1 MLETVGERAWL
12 AVEKLRNEVALRE
25 SEERFSK
32 AFNTTPHLMTITKL
46 EGGQYLSVN
55 DSVVQATGYTREEM
69 IGRTADELNIFAEP
83 EGRAKLL
90 NAFQKGV
97 VRDLEIRLRMKTGEI
112 RLLNLSA
119 DIINVQGEKC
129 ILTTST
135 DITESHA
142 AEENLKY
149 QTTLLEALT
158 ESILD
163 GILIVSTDGRMLYS
177 NKRFLDIWNFPSE
190 VVRAKSDELALEWA
204 AGQTTNP
211 AAFLAR
217 VKSIYAQPDNEVREE
232 VLMKDGRVFDR
243 FGAPI
248 QSGNTQYGW
257 VWTFRDIT
265 SSKQAEVA
273 LREINQR
280 FSATYELAPVG
291 IVESSPEGRY
301 INSNEQFCA
310 ITGYNKKEL
319 SELGMQKI
327 THAEDFP
334 ADFEFYQKLVTGELP
349 FYQIEKRY
357 VRRDGSILW
366 CDLFRSAVRNAD
378 GKTLYTIGAVSDI
391 TTRKLAEAA
400 LRESEESYRILAETA
415 SDAIIRIDENSN
427 IEFVNTATERIFGYA
442 PKEMVGQSLTMLMPE
457 EMRQKHRAGFGRYL
471 TTGKR
476 NLRWES
482 IEVPARHKDG
492 HHFPLEIS
500 FGEYN
505 RDGKRFF
512 IGVARDISERR
523 QAEKLLRESEER
535 FAKAFNS
542 SPLSITITS
551 LDTGKL
557 IEVNETFVE
566 ITGYSREEAI
576 GRTTAELGL
585 WQPNVRDA
593 ELETIKRKGQI
604 SNTEYQFRLKDGT
617 EIVGLLSAELLEIG
631 GEPCA
636 LTVIQDITT
645 RKRAEELI
653 RESEEKFRNL
663 ANSIS
668 QFAWMADASGYIF
681 WFNER
686 WFEYTGTTLEEMQGW
701 DWQKVHHPA
710 EVERVTLKFKRHIA
724 SGEIWEDTFPLR
736 SKTGEYRWFLS
747 RALPIRNEHGNIV
760 RWFGTNTDIEEVRQ
774 ARLQA
779 EAANRLKDEFLAT
792 VSHELRTPLNAILG
806 WSNMIQTGKAN
817 DETKIRANEIIYLN
831 AKSQA
836 ALIEDLLDVS
846 SIITGKMK
854 LEPHPV
860 KFALVVESAIDTIRS
875 AADAKSI
882 ELETNIECEP
892 CIIGGDAQRLQQ
904 VVWNLISNA
913 VKFTPEGGKI
923 AVKLENGNSRARLT
937 IKDSGKG
944 IEAEFLPYI
953 FERFRQEDASSTRR
967 HGGLGLGLAIVRH
980 LVELHGGTISAMSA
994 GENLGSTF
1002 TIELPLI

>member
-1 MLETVGERAWL
+1 LFNEIDLERDRETVYRDYRRGVESVAGVHKISNYSPVTSADMQAGHTVVNRDSQTDARTAEFYEQTYAPVGERAYIAVPLLRENHWVASLWVSDNEPRNWSDTEISLLETVGERAWL
-12 AVEKLRNEVALRE
+12 AVEKLRNE
-25 SEERFSK
+25 
-32 AFNTTPHLMTITKL
+32 T
-46 EGGQYLSVN
+46 
-55 DSVVQATGYTREEM
+55 
-69 IGRTADELNIFAEP
+69 
-83 EGRAKLL
+83 
-90 NAFQKGV
+90 
-97 VRDLEIRLRMKTGEI
+97 
-112 RLLNLSA
+112 
-119 DIINVQGEKC
+119 
-129 ILTTST
+129 
-135 DITESHA
+135 
-142 AEENLKY
+142 
-149 QTTLLEALT
+149 
-158 ESILD
+158 
-163 GILIVSTDGRMLYS
+163 
-177 NKRFLDIWNFPSE
+177 
-190 VVRAKSDELALEWA
+190 
-204 AGQTTNP
+204 
-211 AAFLAR
+211 
-217 VKSIYAQPDNEVREE
+217 
-232 VLMKDGRVFDR
+232 
-243 FGAPI
+243 
-248 QSGNTQYGW
+248 
-257 VWTFRDIT
+257 
-265 SSKQAEVA
+265 
-273 LREINQR
+273 
-280 FSATYELAPVG
+280 
-291 IVESSPEGRY
+291 
-301 INSNEQFCA
+301 
-310 ITGYNKKEL
+310 
-319 SELGMQKI
+319 
-327 THAEDFP
+327 
-334 ADFEFYQKLVTGELP
+334 
-349 FYQIEKRY
+349 
-357 VRRDGSILW
+357 
-366 CDLFRSAVRNAD
+366 
-378 GKTLYTIGAVSDI
+378 
-391 TTRKLAEAA
+391 A

-415 SDAIIRIDENSN
+415 SDAIIRIDQNST

-710 EVERVTLKFKRHIA
+710 EVERVIVKFKRHIA

-736 SKTGEYRWFLS
+736 SKTGKYRWFLS

>member
-1 MLETVGERAWL
+1 MVQEVNGREQAELNQKFLFEIAEKIRRAINAEDLLFAVAAAVGEHLQVRRCLFNEIDLERDRETVHRDYRRGVESVAGVHKISNYSPVTSADMQAGHTVVNRDSQTDARTAEFYEQTYAPVGERAYIAVPLLRENHWVASLWVSDNEPRNWSDREISLLETVGERAWL
-12 AVEKLRNEVALRE
+12 AVEKLRNE
-25 SEERFSK
+25 
-32 AFNTTPHLMTITKL
+32 T
-46 EGGQYLSVN
+46 
-55 DSVVQATGYTREEM
+55 
-69 IGRTADELNIFAEP
+69 
-83 EGRAKLL
+83 
-90 NAFQKGV
+90 
-97 VRDLEIRLRMKTGEI
+97 
-112 RLLNLSA
+112 
-119 DIINVQGEKC
+119 
-129 ILTTST
+129 
-135 DITESHA
+135 
-142 AEENLKY
+142 
-149 QTTLLEALT
+149 
-158 ESILD
+158 
-163 GILIVSTDGRMLYS
+163 
-177 NKRFLDIWNFPSE
+177 
-190 VVRAKSDELALEWA
+190 
-204 AGQTTNP
+204 
-211 AAFLAR
+211 
-217 VKSIYAQPDNEVREE
+217 
-232 VLMKDGRVFDR
+232 
-243 FGAPI
+243 
-248 QSGNTQYGW
+248 
-257 VWTFRDIT
+257 
-265 SSKQAEVA
+265 
-273 LREINQR
+273 
-280 FSATYELAPVG
+280 
-291 IVESSPEGRY
+291 
-301 INSNEQFCA
+301 
-310 ITGYNKKEL
+310 
-319 SELGMQKI
+319 
-327 THAEDFP
+327 
-334 ADFEFYQKLVTGELP
+334 
-349 FYQIEKRY
+349 
-357 VRRDGSILW
+357 
-366 CDLFRSAVRNAD
+366 
-378 GKTLYTIGAVSDI
+378 
-391 TTRKLAEAA
+391 A

-415 SDAIIRIDENSN
+415 SDAIIRIDQNST
-427 IEFVNTATERIFGYA
+427 IEFVNKATERIFGYA

-736 SKTGEYRWFLS
+736 SKTGKYRWFLS

>member
-1 MLETVGERAWL
+1 MVQEVNGREQAELTQKFLFEIAEKIRRAENPEDLLFTVAQAVGEHLQVRRCLFNEIDLERDRETVHRDYRRGVESVAGVHKISNYSPVTSADMQAGHTVVNRDSQTDARTAEFYEQTYAPVGERAYIAVPLLRENHWVASLWVSDNEPRNWSDTEISLLETVGERAWL
-12 AVEKLRNEVALRE
+12 AVEKLRNE
-25 SEERFSK
+25 
-32 AFNTTPHLMTITKL
+32 T
-46 EGGQYLSVN
+46 
-55 DSVVQATGYTREEM
+55 
-69 IGRTADELNIFAEP
+69 
-83 EGRAKLL
+83 
-90 NAFQKGV
+90 
-97 VRDLEIRLRMKTGEI
+97 
-112 RLLNLSA
+112 
-119 DIINVQGEKC
+119 
-129 ILTTST
+129 
-135 DITESHA
+135 
-142 AEENLKY
+142 
-149 QTTLLEALT
+149 
-158 ESILD
+158 
-163 GILIVSTDGRMLYS
+163 
-177 NKRFLDIWNFPSE
+177 
-190 VVRAKSDELALEWA
+190 
-204 AGQTTNP
+204 
-211 AAFLAR
+211 
-217 VKSIYAQPDNEVREE
+217 
-232 VLMKDGRVFDR
+232 
-243 FGAPI
+243 
-248 QSGNTQYGW
+248 
-257 VWTFRDIT
+257 
-265 SSKQAEVA
+265 
-273 LREINQR
+273 
-280 FSATYELAPVG
+280 
-291 IVESSPEGRY
+291 
-301 INSNEQFCA
+301 
-310 ITGYNKKEL
+310 
-319 SELGMQKI
+319 
-327 THAEDFP
+327 
-334 ADFEFYQKLVTGELP
+334 
-349 FYQIEKRY
+349 
-357 VRRDGSILW
+357 
-366 CDLFRSAVRNAD
+366 
-378 GKTLYTIGAVSDI
+378 
-391 TTRKLAEAA
+391 A

-415 SDAIIRIDENSN
+415 SDAIIRIDQNST
-427 IEFVNTATERIFGYA
+427 IEFVNKATERIFGYA

-551 LDTGKL
+551 LNTGKL

-585 WQPNVRDA
+585 WQPNVREA
-593 ELETIKRKGQI
+593 ELETIKSKGQI
-604 SNTEYQFRLKDGT
+604 SNMEYQFRLKDGT

-710 EVERVTLKFKRHIA
+710 EVERVIVKFKRHIA

-736 SKTGEYRWFLS
+736 SKTGKYRWFLS

>member
-1 MLETVGERAWL
+1 MVQEVNGREQAELTQKFLFEIAEKIRRAENPEDLLFTVAQAVGEHLQVRRCLFNEIDLERDRETVHRDYRRGVESVAGVHKISNYSPVTSADMQAGHTVINRDSQTDARTAEFYEQTYAPVGERAYIAVPLLRENHWVASLWVSDNEPRNWSDTEISLLETVGERAWL
-12 AVEKLRNEVALRE
+12 AVEKLRNE
-25 SEERFSK
+25 
-32 AFNTTPHLMTITKL
+32 T
-46 EGGQYLSVN
+46 
-55 DSVVQATGYTREEM
+55 
-69 IGRTADELNIFAEP
+69 
-83 EGRAKLL
+83 
-90 NAFQKGV
+90 
-97 VRDLEIRLRMKTGEI
+97 
-112 RLLNLSA
+112 
-119 DIINVQGEKC
+119 
-129 ILTTST
+129 
-135 DITESHA
+135 
-142 AEENLKY
+142 
-149 QTTLLEALT
+149 
-158 ESILD
+158 
-163 GILIVSTDGRMLYS
+163 
-177 NKRFLDIWNFPSE
+177 
-190 VVRAKSDELALEWA
+190 
-204 AGQTTNP
+204 
-211 AAFLAR
+211 
-217 VKSIYAQPDNEVREE
+217 
-232 VLMKDGRVFDR
+232 
-243 FGAPI
+243 
-248 QSGNTQYGW
+248 
-257 VWTFRDIT
+257 
-265 SSKQAEVA
+265 
-273 LREINQR
+273 
-280 FSATYELAPVG
+280 
-291 IVESSPEGRY
+291 
-301 INSNEQFCA
+301 
-310 ITGYNKKEL
+310 
-319 SELGMQKI
+319 
-327 THAEDFP
+327 
-334 ADFEFYQKLVTGELP
+334 
-349 FYQIEKRY
+349 
-357 VRRDGSILW
+357 
-366 CDLFRSAVRNAD
+366 
-378 GKTLYTIGAVSDI
+378 
-391 TTRKLAEAA
+391 A

-415 SDAIIRIDENSN
+415 SDAIIRIDQNST

-566 ITGYSREEAI
+566 VTGYSREEAI

-710 EVERVTLKFKRHIA
+710 EVERVIVKFKRHIA

-736 SKTGEYRWFLS
+736 SKTGKYRWFLS

>member
-1 MLETVGERAWL
+1 MVQEVNGREQAELTQKFLFEIAEKIRRAENPEDLLFTVAQAVGEHLQVRRCLFNEIDLERDRETVHRDYRRGVESVAGVHKISNYSPVTSADMQAGHTVVNRDSQTDARTAEFYEQTYAPVGERAYIAVPLLRENHWVASLWVSDNEPRNWSDTEISLLETVGERAWL
-12 AVEKLRNEVALRE
+12 AVEKLRNE
-25 SEERFSK
+25 
-32 AFNTTPHLMTITKL
+32 T
-46 EGGQYLSVN
+46 
-55 DSVVQATGYTREEM
+55 
-69 IGRTADELNIFAEP
+69 
-83 EGRAKLL
+83 
-90 NAFQKGV
+90 
-97 VRDLEIRLRMKTGEI
+97 
-112 RLLNLSA
+112 
-119 DIINVQGEKC
+119 
-129 ILTTST
+129 
-135 DITESHA
+135 
-142 AEENLKY
+142 
-149 QTTLLEALT
+149 
-158 ESILD
+158 
-163 GILIVSTDGRMLYS
+163 
-177 NKRFLDIWNFPSE
+177 
-190 VVRAKSDELALEWA
+190 
-204 AGQTTNP
+204 
-211 AAFLAR
+211 
-217 VKSIYAQPDNEVREE
+217 
-232 VLMKDGRVFDR
+232 
-243 FGAPI
+243 
-248 QSGNTQYGW
+248 
-257 VWTFRDIT
+257 
-265 SSKQAEVA
+265 
-273 LREINQR
+273 
-280 FSATYELAPVG
+280 
-291 IVESSPEGRY
+291 
-301 INSNEQFCA
+301 
-310 ITGYNKKEL
+310 
-319 SELGMQKI
+319 
-327 THAEDFP
+327 
-334 ADFEFYQKLVTGELP
+334 
-349 FYQIEKRY
+349 
-357 VRRDGSILW
+357 
-366 CDLFRSAVRNAD
+366 
-378 GKTLYTIGAVSDI
+378 
-391 TTRKLAEAA
+391 A

-415 SDAIIRIDENSN
+415 SDAIIRIDQNST

-710 EVERVTLKFKRHIA
+710 EVERVIVKFKRHIA

-736 SKTGEYRWFLS
+736 SKTGKYRWFLS

>member
-1 MLETVGERAWL
+1 MVQEVNGREQAELTQKFLFEIAEKIRRAENPEDLLFTVAQAVGEHLQVRRCLFNEIDLERDRETVYRDYRRGVESVAGVHKISNYSPVTSADMQAGHTVINRDSQTDARTAEFYEQTYAPVGERAYIAVPLLRENHWVASLWVSDNEPRNWSDTEISLLETVGERAWL
-12 AVEKLRNEVALRE
+12 AVEKLRNE
-25 SEERFSK
+25 
-32 AFNTTPHLMTITKL
+32 T
-46 EGGQYLSVN
+46 
-55 DSVVQATGYTREEM
+55 
-69 IGRTADELNIFAEP
+69 
-83 EGRAKLL
+83 
-90 NAFQKGV
+90 
-97 VRDLEIRLRMKTGEI
+97 
-112 RLLNLSA
+112 
-119 DIINVQGEKC
+119 
-129 ILTTST
+129 
-135 DITESHA
+135 
-142 AEENLKY
+142 
-149 QTTLLEALT
+149 
-158 ESILD
+158 
-163 GILIVSTDGRMLYS
+163 
-177 NKRFLDIWNFPSE
+177 
-190 VVRAKSDELALEWA
+190 
-204 AGQTTNP
+204 
-211 AAFLAR
+211 
-217 VKSIYAQPDNEVREE
+217 
-232 VLMKDGRVFDR
+232 
-243 FGAPI
+243 
-248 QSGNTQYGW
+248 
-257 VWTFRDIT
+257 
-265 SSKQAEVA
+265 
-273 LREINQR
+273 
-280 FSATYELAPVG
+280 
-291 IVESSPEGRY
+291 
-301 INSNEQFCA
+301 
-310 ITGYNKKEL
+310 
-319 SELGMQKI
+319 
-327 THAEDFP
+327 
-334 ADFEFYQKLVTGELP
+334 
-349 FYQIEKRY
+349 
-357 VRRDGSILW
+357 
-366 CDLFRSAVRNAD
+366 
-378 GKTLYTIGAVSDI
+378 
-391 TTRKLAEAA
+391 A

-415 SDAIIRIDENSN
+415 SDAIIRIDQNST

-566 ITGYSREEAI
+566 VTGYSREEAI

-710 EVERVTLKFKRHIA
+710 EVERVIVKFKRHIA

-736 SKTGEYRWFLS
+736 SKTGKYRWFLS

-860 KFALVVESAIDTIRS
+860 KFALVVESAIDTIRP